1 MSKIINFNTQSREE
15 AELAG
20 EFWTQKIKDQI
31 LGKTIT
37 FTGMMWETKR
47 HRWESYTVK
56 VTKVYPNVSGDPFS
70 SEVEFLGD
78 DGNSYTIHSDSD
90 LTIVS

>member
-1 MSKIINFNTQSREE
+1 MKIINFNTQSREE

-20 EFWTQKIKDQI
+20 EFWAQKIKDQI

-37 FTGMMWETKR
+37 FTGMQWKR
-47 HRWESYTVK
+47 ACPGWESFTVK
-56 VTKVYPNVSGDPFS
+56 VRKVHPNTSGNPFW
-70 SEVEFLGD
+70 SEIDILGD
-78 DGNSYTIHSDSD
+78 DGKAYTIHSDSD